1 MPGGFGETTALSGE
15 TGSEPLVSAFW
26 VGLRCPSWEGGQR
39 EASLNLHQN
48 ASAALW
54 GASAPSPDLEQLSG
68 SPARI
73 LGKLQVPQDS
83 KDFVAVLTPIFLH
96 ESSFQKW
103 LRSRRLPSAWAHV
116 AKGREEARREKR
128 GERRCRRERRWR

>member
-48 ASAALW
+48 ASAALGVHLLPPPRP
-54 GASAPSPDLEQLSG
+54 GASLWIPCKDLREAAGTTGLQRLRGSSHSHLS
-68 SPARI
+68 A
-73 LGKLQVPQDS
+73 
-83 KDFVAVLTPIFLH
+83 
-96 ESSFQKW
+96 
-103 LRSRRLPSAWAHV
+103 
-116 AKGREEARREKR
+116 
-128 GERRCRRERRWR
+128 